1 MLGSVFTFAVAFFT
15 VRSPGISASLAG
27 LALTFSLDFSQCVF
41 WLLRSYADIEMDTN
55 SLERISELCAI
66 PAEPVEGATP
76 SARWPSE
83 GRIEIFDL
91 VVGYA
96 PDLPPVLRDITFD
109 CEPNSRIGI
118 VGRTGGGKS
127 SLALALLR
135 FIEARSGY
143 IRIDGVDISTLT
155 IRDVRSRIAIIPQ
168 EPVLWLGTIRS
179 NLDPLDMFNED
190 QLYGV
195 LERVQLRQ
203 PSPLPEEVALSS
215 GTQGFGHQSPS
226 FSLSTPVSRGGHNL
240 SLGQRQ
246 LICLARALLSRPK
259 ILIMDEATSAID
271 METDIWI
278 QRSIRAELKDCTLLV
293 IAHRLSTVADFD
305 KIVVL
310 DEGSVIEMGKPKE
323 LWENEGP
330 LTSMVKESGDR
341 KLLERK
347 LQGDD
352 CLED

>member
-1 MLGSVFTFAVAFFT
+1 MLGSVFTFAVAFFA
-15 VRSPGISASLAG
+15 VRSAGSSASLAG

-55 SLERISELCAI
+55 SLERISEFCTI

-76 SARWPSE
+76 PIYWPNE
-83 GRIEIFDL
+83 GRIEISDL

-96 PDLPPVLRDITFD
+96 PDLPPVLKDITFD
-109 CEPNSRIGI
+109 CEPDSCIGI

-143 IRIDGVDISTLT
+143 IRIDSVDISTLT

-179 NLDPLDMFNED
+179 NLDPLDTFDED
-190 QLYGV
+190 QLHEV
-195 LERVQLRQ
+195 LERIQPRQ
-203 PSPLPEEVALSS
+203 SSPLLEELGSS
-215 GTQGFGHQSPS
+215 RGTQSSDHQSPS
-226 FSLSTPVSRGGHNL
+226 FSLSTAVSQGGHNL

-271 METDIWI
+271 METDVWI
-278 QRSIRAELKDCTLLV
+278 QRSIRAELKNCTLLV

-310 DEGSVIEMGKPKE
+310 DEGSVIEIGAPRE
-323 LWENEGP
+323 LWQNGGP
-330 LTSMVKESGDR
+330 FTGMVKESGDR
-341 KLLERK
+341 ESLEKK

-352 CLED
+352 